1 MAGIRAGTVITGLD
15 PERAAHLV
23 YLAVTNA
30 RRRPGEPR
38 ALYHCPDR
46 PGYPAHQKAGEAG
59 GLWWRVVPF
68 AAARRMPGDGPYA
81 SRMIR
86 GGTAALAVGGL
97 AGLGYYLV
105 VTGKLTL
112 DTGWGRRVRPLG
124 PFGVEVAAPA
134 TTVFDVI
141 AAPYLGRTPRAMSG
155 KLQVLDRGT
164 DMVLAEHYTP
174 VHHGRLTAATLETVT
189 FDRPHR
195 IAFRLVRGPVP
206 HITEEF
212 TLTEHGSTTRL
223 DYSGELGTDLA
234 AAGQWWAGRVAA
246 AWEAAVRS
254 SFASIQAE
262 AERRS
267 RPGAANH

>member
-1 MAGIRAGTVITGLD
+1 
-15 PERAAHLV
+15 
-23 YLAVTNA
+23 
-30 RRRPGEPR
+30 
-38 ALYHCPDR
+38 
-46 PGYPAHQKAGEAG
+46 
-59 GLWWRVVPF
+59 
-68 AAARRMPGDGPYA
+68 
-81 SRMIR
+81 MIR
-86 GGTAALAVGGL
+86 GGTAALGAAAGL

-105 VTGKLTL
+105 VTGRLTL

-124 PFGVEVAAPA
+124 PFGVEVGAPGA
-134 TTVFDVI
+134 TVFDVM

-164 DMVLAEHYTP
+164 DMVLAEHYTS
-174 VHHGRLTAATLETVT
+174 VHHGRLTAATLETVM

-212 TLTEHGSTTRL
+212 TLTEQDGTTRL
-223 DYSGELGTDLA
+223 DYSGELGTDFA

-254 SFASIQAE
+254 SFAAIQAE
-262 AERRS
+262 AERRAGPRTAS
-267 RPGAANH
+267 Q